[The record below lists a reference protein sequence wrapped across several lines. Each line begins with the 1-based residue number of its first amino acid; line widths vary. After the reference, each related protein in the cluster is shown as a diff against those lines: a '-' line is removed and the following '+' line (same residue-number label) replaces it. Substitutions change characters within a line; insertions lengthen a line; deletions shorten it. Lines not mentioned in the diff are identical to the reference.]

1 MQRKQNQII
10 VTLFIFLTSI
20 QSIRT
25 TISSSSNSDL
35 DREETNSWKS
45 DSEINSDTEFLKN
58 RNGKYSDFRNLHLHE
73 SKTENDKISSSSNEP
88 HSRQK
93 RLIWVTDDG
102 RLALPP
108 GTSLTIAPTLALPFV
123 RYPPDGFFS
132 NISVSL
138 PITCE

>member
-1 MQRKQNQII
+1 MHQKLC
-10 VTLFIFLTSI
+10 VTLLIFLTSI
-20 QSIRT
+20 QSIKP
-25 TISSSSNSDL
+25 TISSSDVDN
-35 DREETNSWKS
+35 EETDAWQF
-45 DSEINSDTEFLKN
+45 DSEFNNGDTDFLQ
-58 RNGKYSDFRNLHLHE
+58 RNEKYSDFRNLHIHE
-73 SKTENDKISSSSNEP
+73 SKSEKSSNEP

-138 PITCE
+138 PITCEFN